1 MQMKNLKVYYYVF
14 KWFAFIFISI
24 LMLSDNHSK
33 IAMALLIGFI
43 GVLLIWEGIRD
54 YVINKKKSPDK
65 IE

>member
-1 MQMKNLKVYYYVF
+1 MKNLKVYYYVF